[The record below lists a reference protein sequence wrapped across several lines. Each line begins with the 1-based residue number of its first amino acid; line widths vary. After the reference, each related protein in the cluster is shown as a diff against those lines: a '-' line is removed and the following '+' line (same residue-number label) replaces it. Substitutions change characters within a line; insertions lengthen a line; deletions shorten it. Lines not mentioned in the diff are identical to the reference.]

1 MLGTI
6 PLSTYVLP
14 EGHETGVPKFEV
26 IQSTIDSYQTAPR
39 VFADSQGQGLSSI
52 TWYTVI
58 RQAVTTFRA
67 RNWSCTNG
75 ETSRNPCPSGRT
87 WARPITS
94 RDFFFK
100 KNWRLAICWQISPGE
115 QRCGLCCLFVWP
127 DATLKVVCD
136 GFWEFGKGARW
147 WNQSVVC
154 FVLFSSVFPF
164 VFVLLW
170 TFECCFFAV
179 VVFCCVFCCA
189 GSAVFVCLLVLM
201 FGCGCVWSW

>member
-1 MLGTI
+1 MIEISSPVRRLSITRLVLHLMLHCRKNSNSNLNKMWLKRII

-26 IQSTIDSYQTAPR
+26 IQSTTDSYQTAPR
-39 VFADSQGQGLSSI
+39 VFADSQGQGLSST
-52 TWYTVI
+52 TWYTAM

-100 KNWRLAICWQISPGE
+100 KNWRLAIRWQISPGE

-127 DATLKVVCD
+127 LVTLKYCL
-136 GFWEFGKGARW
+136 RW
-147 WNQSVVC
+147 VWGGRERCSLVQS
-154 FVLFSSVFPF
+154 
-164 VFVLLW
+164 
-170 TFECCFFAV
+170 T
-179 VVFCCVFCCA
+179 
-189 GSAVFVCLLVLM
+189 
-201 FGCGCVWSW
+201 